1 MPNVNVRSS
10 PMGAFTCLC
19 LLLALGLSGCAPS
32 PKVEAIASSTAAAA
46 AAGGNESAALGADR
60 VPTLSIDGSDLT
72 WQIQY
77 TGELDLEVDVD
88 VFNLDLIETPP
99 AAIEALHRKGVYV
112 ICYFSAGSWED
123 WRPDAEAFPGEVLG
137 QSLKGWPGERWLDIS
152 LLDLLTPIME
162 GRLDLAVDK
171 GCDGVDPDNVD
182 GYQNETGFALQAQD
196 QLAYNIFLSEA
207 AHRRGLAIG
216 LKNDL
221 DQIPDLLPY
230 FDWVLNEECFSYGEC
245 AQLVPFR
252 ESGKPVFIIEY
263 VLPPEAFCPEANRVG
278 FNAIRK
284 NLELDAYRVDCHSIS
299 AGF

>member
-1 MPNVNVRSS
+1 
-10 PMGAFTCLC
+10 MGALPNLC

-32 PKVEAIASSTAAAA
+32 PKVDAIASSTAAAA
-46 AAGGNESAALGADR
+46 AAGRNESAALGADR

-88 VFNLDLIETPP
+88 VFNLDLFETLP
-99 AAIEALHRKGVYV
+99 ATIEALHWKGVYV

-123 WRPDAEAFPGEVLG
+123 WRPDAEAFPGDVLG
-137 QSLKGWPGERWLDIS
+137 QNLEGWPGERWLDIS
-152 LLDLLTPIME
+152 RLELLTPIVE
-162 GRLDLAVDK
+162 GRLDLAVEK

-263 VLPPEAFCPEANRVG
+263 ALQPEAFCPEANRAG

-284 NLELDAYRVDCHSIS
+284 NLELDAYGVDCHSIP